1 MFSPSPV
8 LSSDGVVISSSNQI
22 KAAVAQDLN
31 TKLTTDFINSNSL
44 LMSSIW
50 ALS

>member
-8 LSSDGVVISSSNQI
+8 LTSEDVVISSSNQI

-31 TKLTTDFINSNSL
+31 TKLTTDFIKGL
-44 LMSSIW
+44 LMSSTW
-50 ALS
+50 T